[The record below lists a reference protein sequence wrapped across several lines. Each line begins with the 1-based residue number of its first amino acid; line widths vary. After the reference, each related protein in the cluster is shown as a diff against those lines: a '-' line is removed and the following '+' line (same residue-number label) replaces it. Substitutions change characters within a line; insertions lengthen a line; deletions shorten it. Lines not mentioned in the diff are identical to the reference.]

1 MANYTTYYCVD
12 LHSNK
17 SDPGELLAKFIKEG
31 IWESG
36 GDKRYLKVI
45 KEVKIGS
52 MIAARTTLIETRD
65 GQEIKLSKIWN
76 IGTVVE
82 NYEDGTRLGIKWK
95 KKFKAIEVEQR
106 SIVRSPIGKLNNIYA
121 IRAIFGDVDLG
132 IKEGEIPI
140 YTKSTGRND
149 NKLYPCFKLTKI
161 EWDDFGYHTLYN
173 VYYHEDDGSSVNIG
187 RAKFY
192 DKETD
197 SGELPEMFSMLDDN
211 YCSLGLDNS
220 YYEKLREKLDK
231 VASDY
236 YVEAVND
243 LAINRGIRID
253 FERTLAFRQ
262 SLLRGSDAQKSY
274 KEGYYIYN
282 GIVRKESFDFEFSTT
297 IGKALKPHK
306 IHFKF
311 TEDDVLP
318 FRIKVLIGKNGTGKT
333 HYLSKLASTL
343 SGLAEEGTFNS
354 EFAPSF
360 SRVITI
366 SYSLF
371 DRFPRPENTKGFS
384 YYYCGFRG
392 GRGFLTP
399 NQMNTRFL
407 KAIKILQE
415 SRQMIYFAKC
425 LSDVL
430 SGDIADELL
439 DEEFEDLRKES
450 FKLFDSNN
458 YSKYSSGQLI
468 MILVLAELIA
478 YITEDSLVLID
489 EPETHLHPNSISLF
503 INVIN
508 KILSKY
514 ESYAIIATHSPQ
526 IVQEVPAK
534 DIVVLERNDKMASTR
549 EVGLETFGENL
560 NTITQRIF
568 YTINNDEYYRIY
580 LTRLAKKMDY
590 DSIITAFE
598 EKSQPL
604 GLNAKMYLQSLYEE
618 PNTAK

>member
-1 MANYTTYYCVD
+1 MAKSISYYCVD
-12 LHSNK
+12 LQSK
-17 SDPGELLAKFIKEG
+17 ESEPIELLTRFIKEG

-36 GDKRYLKVI
+36 GDKRYLNVI
-45 KEVKIGS
+45 KAVKTGAV
-52 MIAARTTLIETRD
+52 IAARTSLSKFRD
-65 GQEIKLSKIWN
+65 GQEINLSKIWG
-76 IGTVVE
+76 IGKVVE
-82 NYEDGTRLGIKWK
+82 NYGDGIKLGVKWK
-95 KKFKAIEVEQR
+95 KVITPFELELI
-106 SIVRSPIGKLNNIYA
+106 SDIRSPIGKVNSIIDL
-121 IRAIFGDVDLG
+121 RKIFSKVDLG
-132 IKEGEIPI
+132 FKEGEIPI
-140 YTKSTGRND
+140 YTNTIGRTD
-149 NKLYPCFKLTKI
+149 NKLYPCFKLSKI
-161 EWDDFGYHTLYN
+161 EWDDFGYQTLYN
-173 VYYHEDDGSSVNIG
+173 VYFHEDDGASVNIG

-192 DKETD
+192 NKETD
-197 SGELPEMFSMLDDN
+197 SGELPEVFSILDEN
-211 YCSLGLDNS
+211 YCSLGQDNS
-220 YYEKLREKLDK
+220 YYEKLRKNLDK
-231 VASDY
+231 ITADY
-236 YVEAVND
+236 YLEAVND
-243 LAINRGIRID
+243 LAFNRGIRID
-253 FERTLAFRQ
+253 FEHTVAFRK
-262 SLLRGSDAQKSY
+262 SLLRGSEAQKSY
-274 KEGYYIYN
+274 KEGLSVYH
-282 GIVRKESFDFEFSTT
+282 GRVQKENFDFEFSTT
-297 IGKALKPHK
+297 VGKSLKPHK

-311 TEDDVLP
+311 TEDDILP

-333 HYLSKLASTL
+333 QYLSKLASTL
-343 SGLAEEGTFNS
+343 SGLAEEGAFNTA
-354 EFAPSF
+354 FAPSF

-415 SRQMIYFAKC
+415 SRKMSYFAKC
-425 LSDVL
+425 LADVL

-439 DEEFEDLRKES
+439 DDEFEELRKES
-450 FKLFDSNN
+450 FKLFDNNN

-478 YITEDSLVLID
+478 YITEDSLILID

-508 KILSKY
+508 RILKKH

-534 DIVVLERNDKMASTR
+534 DIVVLERNDKIASSR

-568 YTINNDEYYRIY
+568 YTINDDEYYRVY
-580 LTRLAKKMDY
+580 LKGLSKRMDY
-590 DSIITAFE
+590 DSIIMAFE

>member
-1 MANYTTYYCVD
+1 MAKSISYYCVT
-12 LHSNK
+12 LPSN
-17 SDPGELLAKFIKEG
+17 ELKPEKLLEKFIKEG
-31 IWESG
+31 VWESG
-36 GDKRYLKVI
+36 GDKRYFNVI
-45 KEVKIGS
+45 KGVKTGS
-52 MIAARTTLIETRD
+52 VLAARTSSTEIRD
-65 GQEIKLSKIWN
+65 GQEIKLSKVWG
-76 IGTVVE
+76 IGKVVE
-82 NYEDGTRLGIKWK
+82 NYGDGIKLGVKWK
-95 KKFKAIEVEQR
+95 KTIRPFDVKQTIAI
-106 SIVRSPIGKLNNIYA
+106 RSPIGKLNNTFDILK
-121 IRAIFGDVDLG
+121 IFGKVDLG
-132 IKEGEIPI
+132 FKEGEIPI
-140 YTKSTGRND
+140 YSDVKGRSD
-149 NKLYPCFKLTKI
+149 NKFYPCFKLSKI

-173 VYYHEDDGSSVNIG
+173 VYYHEDEGSSVNIG

-192 DKETD
+192 NKETD
-197 SGELPEMFSMLDDN
+197 SGVLPEVFSMLDDN
-211 YCSLGLDNS
+211 YCSLGLDNG
-220 YYEKLREKLDK
+220 YYEKLRERLDK
-231 VASDY
+231 STADNY
-236 YVEAVND
+236 LEAVND
-243 LAINRGIRID
+243 LATNRGIRID
-253 FERTLAFRQ
+253 FERTIAFRK
-262 SLLRGSDAQKSY
+262 SLLRGSDAQKAY
-274 KEGYYIYN
+274 KEGYYVYN
-282 GIVRKESFDFEFSTT
+282 GIVQKEDFDFEFSTT
-297 IGKALKPHK
+297 IGKAIKPHK

-311 TEDDVLP
+311 TEDDILP

-343 SGLAEEGTFNS
+343 SGLSEDGEFNTKY
-354 EFAPSF
+354 APAF

-399 NQMNTRFL
+399 NQMNARFV
-407 KAIKILQE
+407 KATKILQE
-415 SRQMIYFAKC
+415 SHQMIYFGKC
-425 LSDVL
+425 LTDVL

-439 DEEFEDLRKES
+439 DDEFEELRKES

-478 YITEDSLVLID
+478 YITEDSLVLVD

-508 KILSKY
+508 RILKKY

-534 DIVVLERNDKMASTR
+534 DIVVLERNDNMASTR

-568 YTINNDEYYRIY
+568 YTINNDEYYRVY
-580 LTRLAKKMDY
+580 LKRLANVMDY
-590 DSIITAFE
+590 DSIIMAFE

-604 GLNAKMYLQSLYEE
+604 SLNAKMYLQSLYEE
-618 PNTAK
+618 PNASK

>member
-1 MANYTTYYCVD
+1 MAKSISYYCVD
-12 LHSNK
+12 LNSNELE
-17 SDPGELLAKFIKEG
+17 SEDLLARFIKEG
-31 IWESG
+31 VWESG
-36 GDKRYLKVI
+36 GNKRYINII
-45 KEVKIGS
+45 KDLKIGS
-52 MIAARTTLIETRD
+52 LLAARTLSTEIRD
-65 GQEIKLSKIWN
+65 GHEIKLSKIWS
-76 IGTVVE
+76 IGKVVE
-82 NYEDGTRLGIKWK
+82 NYGDGIKLGVKWK
-95 KKFKAIEVEQR
+95 KTIKPFEVHKTGV
-106 SIVRSPIGKLNNIYA
+106 IRSPIGKLTSIYD
-121 IRAIFGDVDLG
+121 ILQIFGKVDLG
-132 IKEGEIPI
+132 FKEGEIPI
-140 YTKSTGRND
+140 YSNQKGRSD
-149 NKLYPCFKLTKI
+149 NKFYPCFKLSKI

-173 VYYHEDDGSSVNIG
+173 VYYHEDDGSSINIG

-192 DKETD
+192 NKETD
-197 SGELPEMFSMLDDN
+197 SGELPEVFSMLDDN

-220 YYEKLREKLDK
+220 YYEKLRKQLDK
-231 VASDY
+231 VTADNY
-236 YVEAVND
+236 LEAVND

-253 FERTLAFRQ
+253 FERTIAFRK
-262 SLLRGSDAQKSY
+262 SLLRGSDAQKAY

-282 GIVRKESFDFEFSTT
+282 GVALKEDFDFEFSTT

-311 TEDDVLP
+311 TEDNILP
-318 FRIKVLIGKNGTGKT
+318 FRVKVLIGKNGTGKT

-343 SGLAEEGTFNS
+343 SGLSEEGEFNT
-354 EFAPSF
+354 EYAPAF

-399 NQMNTRFL
+399 NQMNERFV
-407 KAIKILQE
+407 KATKVLQE
-415 SRQMIYFAKC
+415 SHQMNYFGKC
-425 LSDVL
+425 LTDVL

-439 DEEFEDLRKES
+439 DDEFEVLRKES

-458 YSKYSSGQLI
+458 YSRYSSGQLI

-478 YITEDSLVLID
+478 YITEDSLILID

-508 KILSKY
+508 QILRKY

-534 DIVVLERNDKMASTR
+534 DIVVLERNDNIASSR

-568 YTINNDEYYRIY
+568 YTINNDEYYRVY
-580 LTRLAKKMDY
+580 LKRLAKTMDY
-590 DSIITAFE
+590 DSIILAFE

-604 GLNAKMYLQSLYEE
+604 GLNAKMYLQALYEE
-618 PNTAK
+618 SNTSK